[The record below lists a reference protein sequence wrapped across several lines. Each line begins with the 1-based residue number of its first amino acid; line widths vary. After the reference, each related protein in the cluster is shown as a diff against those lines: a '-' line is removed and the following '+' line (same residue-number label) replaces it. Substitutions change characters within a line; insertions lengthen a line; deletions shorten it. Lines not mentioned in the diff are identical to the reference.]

1 MDSRKLSAL
10 LSSLISQLFLLL
22 LLLFPNSNSTQ
33 NLSPVVSHFL
43 SSQQIAASLTFL
55 SISRKRKRT
64 HLSEEDSESTH
75 EDKVA
80 KLGPRLVE
88 LGLTQSPDSFRNSF
102 RMSSATFKW
111 LSGLLEP
118 LLDCRDPVGS
128 PLNLSADLRLGI
140 GLSRLVTGSSYTEL
154 ADRFGVTESVTRF
167 CVKQLCRVL
176 CTNFRFWVAF
186 PGPEELISISKS
198 FEEFTGLPNCCGVI
212 DCTRFKII
220 KSEGSKSSKDEKL
233 IEDSIAVQIVVDS
246 SSRILSI
253 VAGIRGDKGDSRVLK
268 SSTLYTDIEE
278 KKLLDSSPVYV
289 NGVAVDQYLIGDGGY
304 PLLPWLMVPFVD
316 AKPGSSEENFNVAHK
331 LMRNPA
337 LKTIASL
344 KNWGVLSRPI
354 QEDFKTAVAFIGACA
369 ILQNVL
375 LMREDDSGLSDE
387 LGDYSLHD
395 QSSQYYSDASFEE
408 NLIEKKATVVRNA
421 LATRAKVFNDSSYGR
436 DPNSSVQ

>member
-33 NLSPVVSHFL
+33 TLSPLVSHFL

-64 HLSEEDSESTH
+64 HLSEEDSDPTH

-80 KLGPRLVE
+80 KLGPRL
-88 LGLTQSPDSFRNSF
+88 GLTQSPDSFKNSF
-102 RMSSATFKW
+102 RMSSATFQW

-128 PLNLSADLRLGI
+128 SLNLSADLRLGI
-140 GLSRLVTGSSYTEL
+140 GLSRLVSGSSYNEL

-186 PGPEELISISKS
+186 PGQEELNSISKS
-198 FEEFTGLPNCCGVI
+198 FEELTGLPNCCGVI
-212 DCTRFKII
+212 DCTRFKIV
-220 KSEGSKSSKDEKL
+220 KSSKDDKF
-233 IEDSIAVQIVVDS
+233 IEEGIAVQIVVDS

-268 SSTLYTDIEE
+268 SSTLYKDIED
-278 KKLLDSSPVYV
+278 KKLLDSGPVYV
-289 NGVAVDQYLIGDGGY
+289 NGVPVDQYLIGDGGY

-316 AKPGSSEENFNVAHK
+316 AKPGSSEENFNVAHR
-331 LMRNPA
+331 LVRVPA

-354 QEDFKTAVAFIGACA
+354 QEDFKTAVAFIGACS

-375 LMREDDSGLSDE
+375 LMREDDSGLFDD

-408 NLIEKKATVVRNA
+408 NLIEKKATVVRSA
-421 LATRAKVFNDSSYGR
+421 LATRAKVFNNSSFGR
-436 DPNSSVQ
+436 DSNSSVQ